1 MFKHRFF
8 QKQGDRFCEEGI
20 DEELF
25 PVVYLRIKK
34 SGPVPNFDIRYFKY
48 RNIKN
53 TLRIR
58 SDKVY
63 IRISDFLR
71 GAPASVISAVYEI
84 LLCRTFRL
92 SGYHHAN
99 LIYNTY
105 IGSREF
111 LGLKSRAA
119 EVGSRIKKSPPAGK
133 IYNLDDRFIFLNKL
147 YFGGKLRNL
156 DLHWA
161 QRRSKRI
168 LGQFVP
174 HRDEILINALLDHPL
189 VPGSVV
195 DFILYHEMLHAVLE
209 PRFSKTGRKSVHHR
223 EFKRMEKEF
232 DGYAYANQFIRENF

>member
-1 MFKHRFF
+1 MFKHSFF
-8 QKQGDRFCEEGI
+8 QQQENCFCEEGI
-20 DEELF
+20 DEGIF
-25 PVVYLRIKK
+25 PEVYRRIRK
-34 SGPVPNFDIRYFKY
+34 SGRVPDFDIRYFRY

-71 GAPASVISAVYEI
+71 GAPASVMSAIYEI

-92 SGYHHAN
+92 PGYHHAS

-105 IGSREF
+105 ISSREF
-111 LGLKSRAA
+111 LGLKTGAF
-119 EVGSRIKKSPPAGK
+119 EVRSRIKKFSPAGK
-133 IYNLDDRFIFLNKL
+133 VFDLDERFIFLNNR
-147 YFGGKLRNL
+147 YFEGNLRNL
-156 DLHWA
+156 DLHWV

-174 HRDEILINALLDHPL
+174 HQDEILINALLDHPL

-195 DFILYHEMLHAVLE
+195 DFVLYHEMLHAILE

-223 EFKRMEKEF
+223 RFKKMEKQF
-232 DGYAYANQFIRENF
+232 DGYNSANQFIKENL